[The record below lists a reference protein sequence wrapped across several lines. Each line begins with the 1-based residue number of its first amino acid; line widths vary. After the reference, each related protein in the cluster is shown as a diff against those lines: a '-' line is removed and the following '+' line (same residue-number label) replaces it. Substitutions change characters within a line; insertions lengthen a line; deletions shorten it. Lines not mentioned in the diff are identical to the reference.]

1 MGVLCVPL
9 DSTIATG
16 FINMAEQKQ
25 ITFTLDGRQ
34 VTATAGTLV
43 INAAKAQGIEVPS
56 FCYYPGLALQ
66 AACRMCLVEVE
77 KMPKLQTACTLVA
90 MDGMVVR
97 TDTPTVHKA
106 RKDMIEFLLSNHPL
120 DCPVCDKGGECELQ
134 DMTFRYG
141 LDHTRFIEE
150 KLHYPEEKWSPLV
163 YYDAP
168 RCILCFRCVRVC
180 DEGMDV
186 KALGVG
192 ARGVQS
198 VILPNT
204 PGALNCEECGM
215 CIDICPV
222 GALTSGTYR
231 YQTRPWEMTYVPDPC
246 THCSNGCKTTLS
258 VRNNEILRANN
269 RDHSGING
277 EFLCGKGRFGFDFT
291 TSAERVRQPLV
302 RRNGKLQAAS
312 WEDAIEEVARRLKQ
326 VHEKHGGNA
335 IGVMGSN
342 HTTNEE
348 NYLLNRLARVSLG
361 TNNIDH
367 HRTADYAGL
376 AAVLGPRAA
385 DSSATM
391 DDIYTAQTVLLIGN
405 DVTQQNP
412 LVAWQI
418 RTGFRH
424 HGQRLYVINGKE
436 SKIHRKAA
444 QLVEVPK
451 DAERNAVRWL
461 ATGEGQFDAAVADAL
476 AKLKEGLE
484 KETDVLILF
493 GANIQGSAIRDLVA
507 FGSRLQGKTRYIPL
521 GDYAN
526 SRGAVEMG
534 LLPDRLPGY
543 APLADKAERTRFA
556 KLWGGEI
563 PSTPGLTARAMM
575 EAAVSGKLKALYV
588 VGANPIKT
596 FGVDAPN
603 SVGAS
608 SVKGGSSGLELLVLQ
623 DMFLTETAQRAD
635 VVLPAASTYEKDGT
649 LTNTAGEIQATHRAV
664 DAQGPRSDYD
674 LIRILSHQLAV
685 LGLGSPVR
693 LRTPEAAF
701 DEIRQHV
708 PGYDVSVAQLLADR
722 AQLSHAA
729 CQSADASYDV
739 APGTVFSANDFL
751 FTSGTLGR
759 YCSKLN
765 STSEAKDAP
774 WTSSPTTQSWWYR

>member
-1 MGVLCVPL
+1 MP
-9 DSTIATG
+9 
-16 FINMAEQKQ
+16 EEKQ

-34 VTATAGTLV
+34 VTTAAGTLV
-43 INAAKAQGIEVPS
+43 INAAKTQGIEVPS

-90 MDGMVVR
+90 TEGMIVR
-97 TDTPTVHKA
+97 TDTPQIHKA

-150 KLHYPEEKWSPLV
+150 KLHYPEEKWSPIV

-204 PGALNCEECGM
+204 PGALACEECGM

-231 YQTRPWEMTYVPDPC
+231 YQTRPWEMTYVPNPC

-277 EFLCGKGRFGFDFT
+277 EFLCAKGRFGFDFT
-291 TSAERVRQPLV
+291 SNRERVRQPLV
-302 RRNGKLQAAS
+302 RRNGKLEPAS

-335 IGVMGSN
+335 IGVIGSN

-348 NYLLNRLARVSLG
+348 DYLLNRFARVTLG

-376 AAVLGPRAA
+376 AAVLGPKAIE
-385 DSSATM
+385 SSATM
-391 DDIYTAQTVLLIGN
+391 ADIYSANAVLLIGN

-418 RTGFRH
+418 RTGVRQ
-424 HGQRLYVINGKE
+424 HGQRLYAINSKD
-436 SKIHRKAA
+436 SKIHRKAVLA
-444 QLVEVPK
+444 VEVPK
-451 DAERNAVRWL
+451 DGERNAVRWL
-461 ATGEGQFDAAVADAL
+461 ATGEGAVDANASSEL
-476 AKLKEGLE
+476 ASLKAALE
-484 KETDVLILF
+484 KETDVVILF
-493 GANIQGSAIRDLVA
+493 GTSIQGAAIRDLVA
-507 FGSRLQGKTRYIPL
+507 FGSRLTGTTRYVPL

-526 SRGAVEMG
+526 SRGAAEMG

-543 APLADKAERTRFA
+543 APLADKAECTRFG

-563 PSTPGLTARAMM
+563 PPTPGLTARAMM
-575 EAAVSGKLKALYV
+575 DVALSGKLKALYV
-588 VGANPIKT
+588 VGANPVKT
-596 FGVDAPN
+596 FGVGTPDRIA
-603 SVGAS
+603 
-608 SVKGGSSGLELLVLQ
+608 GLELLVVHE
-623 DMFLTETAQRAD
+623 MFLTETAQRAD
-635 VVLPAASTYEKDGT
+635 VVLPAASTYEKDGSM
-649 LTNTAGEIQATHRAV
+649 TNTTGEVQATHRAI
-664 DAQGPRSDYD
+664 DPQGPRSDYD
-674 LIRILSHQLAV
+674 LIRILSHQLAS
-685 LGLGSPVR
+685 LGLGAPIR

-701 DEIRQHV
+701 DEIRQNV
-708 PGYDVSVAQLLADR
+708 AGYDVSVAQLLADR

-729 CQSADASYDV
+729 CKSAESRFERANDSSYDV
-739 APGTVFSANDFL
+739 APGTIFSANDFL

-759 YCSKLN
+759 YCSKLT
-765 STSEAKDAP
+765 STNEAKDVP